1 MSAEPG
7 VPGLM
12 AAIGAG
18 RTVLAPNTELAA
30 SLFDA
35 VERSHRA
42 SGLEVWPTPRVLDYG
57 SWMRERYAQRQL
69 CDATTPR
76 ILSETEERELWR
88 SVIETSER
96 GQAFLEP
103 SGAARAARRAR
114 RTMHEYGIP
123 LGAVQAAA
131 AGSDEVL
138 AFLEWNREFDRRCRE
153 LDCLSTD
160 ALPRVA
166 APCEALAWID
176 SPAWR
181 PVARQWLTLHGMMLP
196 PPNASAPV
204 LSQLHAASPAD
215 ELAAMAEWARANLLA
230 HSGFRAWMLV
240 PDLGQRRADVVDAMD
255 ALLAPQRFTPRIN
268 EIAAPY
274 AVAGGTPLADY
285 APVQVALA
293 LLAISSGTV
302 SFERFSTLL
311 RAPELQATAS
321 ELGAVSLLDL
331 RLRQEGPAEADFAA
345 WLALSARIAG
355 APQSKPVAAV
365 QRLRAAADSLAEL
378 RSEQPFSDWV
388 PAWIRALESGPWAL
402 RHRWSSREFQAAER
416 FRELLSGLAAADA
429 FFGRRSGHSALGI
442 LMRAAR
448 ETAFQTQTGV
458 PPIWISG
465 QVTDPWLSYGGLWI
479 AGYSSERWPPAV
491 EPVPLLPIGLQRE
504 YGIMGAAPQSQ
515 LHFAL
520 ELQDRWKS
528 RGAQCVFSHANA
540 GDGRVSRASP
550 LLPQCAEPLVAP
562 AAAAQPHW
570 RAQLAAAPA
579 LLRVNDERAPRF
591 APPEHTRGVATLT
604 AQSRCAF
611 RGFAYTRLRIEP
623 LEHPVPGFSERERGE
638 LIHHALEHVWS
649 ALRNS
654 STLRSIAPSALHEL
668 LTHAIERALSHA
680 CRRRDPGPRWRER
693 ERRRMDKLLRKW
705 LDVEGRRADFEVES
719 VEQGAQAARH
729 AGLEFTVRIDRVDRL
744 ADGARIV
751 IDYKTGNATADWRG
765 ERPDNAQL
773 PMYALARPAGLVG
786 VAYGK
791 VNARDCGFVA
801 EVERRDVFKP
811 GGQPTTLEGRPTLAA
826 LIGVWSMRMEA
837 LAAQFAAGDA
847 AVAPT
852 AKACRSCSFHGL
864 CRVPAALDET
874 GDLGE

>member
-1 MSAEPG
+1 MSAESG

-12 AAIGAG
+12 AAMAAG

-30 SLFDA
+30 ALFDA
-35 VERSHRA
+35 VERDHRT
-42 SGLEVWPTPRVLDYG
+42 SGVDVWSTPRVLDYG

-76 ILSETEERELWR
+76 ILSEIEERELWR
-88 SVIETSER
+88 SVIESSER
-96 GQAFLEP
+96 GHAFLEP
-103 SGAARAARRAR
+103 AGAARAARRAR

-123 LGAVQAAA
+123 FGAVQAAA

-138 AFLEWNREFDRRCRE
+138 AFLEWNRDFDRRCRE

-160 ALPRVA
+160 ALPPVA
-166 APCEALAWID
+166 APSESLAWID

-181 PVARQWLTLHGMMLP
+181 PMARQWLTRHGTMLP
-196 PPNASAPV
+196 PPGAPAPALTQV
-204 LSQLHAASPAD
+204 HAASLAD
-215 ELAAMAEWARANLLA
+215 ELAAMAQWARTNLLA
-230 HSGFRAWMLV
+230 HPGFRAWMLV
-240 PDLGQRRADVVDAMD
+240 PDLRQRRAEVVDAMD
-255 ALLAPQRFTPRIN
+255 AVLAPQRFTPGMNDIT
-268 EIAAPY
+268 APY

-285 APVQVALA
+285 GPVHVALE
-293 LLAISSGTV
+293 LLAVSSGTV
-302 SFERFSTLL
+302 SFERFSALL
-311 RAPELQATAS
+311 RAPELQATAG
-321 ELGAVSLLDL
+321 ELGAASLLDL
-331 RLRQEGPAEADFAA
+331 RLRKEGPAEADFAT
-345 WLALSARIAG
+345 WLALSGRIAG
-355 APQSKPVAAV
+355 APQAKPVAAL
-365 QRLRAAADSLAEL
+365 QRLRAAAEPLAEK
-378 RSEQPFSDWV
+378 RGEHPFSGWV
-388 PAWIRALESGPWAL
+388 PAWTRALELGPWAL

-429 FFGRRSGHSALGI
+429 FFARRSGRSALGI

-448 ETAFQTQTGV
+448 ETAFQAQTGV

-465 QVTDPWLSYGGLWI
+465 QVTDPWLSYGGLWVS
-479 AGYSSERWPPAV
+479 GFSSERWPPAV
-491 EPVPLLPIGLQRE
+491 EPVPLLPIHLQRE
-504 YGIMGAAPQSQ
+504 YGIMSAAAQSQ

-528 RGAQCVFSHANA
+528 RGQECVFSHADA

-550 LLPQCAEPLVAP
+550 LLPQCAQPLVAAVAP
-562 AAAAQPHW
+562 AQPHW
-570 RAQLAAAPA
+570 RAQLAAAPL
-579 LLRVNDERAPRF
+579 LLRVSDERGPRF

-611 RGFAYTRLRIEP
+611 RGFAHTRLRAGP
-623 LEHPVPGFSERERGE
+623 LERPVPGFSERERGE

-649 ALRNS
+649 ALRDSN
-654 STLRSIAPSALHEL
+654 TLRAIAPSALNEL
-668 LTHAIERALSHA
+668 LAHAIERALSHA
-680 CRRRDPGPRWRER
+680 CRMRDPGPRWCER

-705 LDVEGRRADFEVES
+705 LDVESRRAPFEVEY
-719 VEQGAQAARH
+719 VEQGAQSARH

-751 IDYKTGNATADWRG
+751 IDYKTGNPTADWRG

-773 PMYALARPAGLVG
+773 PMYALARPDGLVG

-811 GGQPTTLEGRPTLAA
+811 GGRPSALEGRPTLAA
-826 LIGVWSMRMEA
+826 LIAVWSMRMDA

-864 CRVPAALDET
+864 CRVPSALDET
-874 GDLGE
+874 GDLSE